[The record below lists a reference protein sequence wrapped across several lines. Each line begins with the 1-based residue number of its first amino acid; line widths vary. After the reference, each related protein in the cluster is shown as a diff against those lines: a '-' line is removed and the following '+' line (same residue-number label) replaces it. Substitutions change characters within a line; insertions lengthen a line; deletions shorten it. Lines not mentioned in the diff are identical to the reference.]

1 MQERDDRLD
10 PARLNGMPVFAD
22 LSREQ
27 RERVAA
33 CIREVPVEAGTV
45 LATEGENA
53 YELFVIEAG
62 EAEVRK
68 GGEHIRMLRAG
79 DFFGEIGM
87 LATGT
92 RTASVIA
99 TTPMRLAAMFSRE
112 FKQIEREMPSL
123 AEALR
128 ETMRERVARTS
139 F

>member
-1 MQERDDRLD
+1 MQQRDDRLD
-10 PARLNGMPVFAD
+10 PTRLDGMPLFAD
-22 LSREQ
+22 LSDKERM
-27 RERVAA
+27 RVAA
-33 CIREVPVEAGTV
+33 CMRDVAVEAGTM
-45 LATEGENA
+45 LGTEGENA
-53 YELFVIEAG
+53 YQLFAIEAG

-99 TTPMRLAAMFSRE
+99 RTPMRLVAMFSRD
-112 FKQIEREMPSL
+112 FKQIERQMPSL

-128 ETMRERVARTS
+128 KTMRERVARTS